1 MNLNKY
7 NFYRNSVYYLIAN
20 GIVALA
26 GLIVVLVCG
35 FNLDTS
41 IQTGRLIFSSAMSII
56 LSLVAI
62 LIYVGLRYDF
72 AKAFSI
78 VVSSVHN
85 ILLSLAIIAIIR
97 IPVSESLIMGFILL
111 IGLTTYFTLVM
122 TEKLKDVNLK
132 KADYNQI
139 IKDALNSSI
148 KTIVVVCSIVVAVLL
163 LGLVISSSSMFDLV
177 REFLVMMA
185 VIIYSNLVLIL
196 PLWCFFSSKI
206 KKIKRAKV
214 DTSVENQKVVK
225 AVTLPDG
232 EKIGEATIDNQPE
245 ENSENTNN

>member
-1 MNLNKY
+1 
-7 NFYRNSVYYLIAN
+7 
-20 GIVALA
+20 
-26 GLIVVLVCG
+26 
-35 FNLDTS
+35 
-41 IQTGRLIFSSAMSII
+41 
-56 LSLVAI
+56 
-62 LIYVGLRYDF
+62 
-72 AKAFSI
+72 
-78 VVSSVHN
+78 
-85 ILLSLAIIAIIR
+85 
-97 IPVSESLIMGFILL
+97 
-111 IGLTTYFTLVM
+111 
-122 TEKLKDVNLK
+122 
-132 KADYNQI
+132 
-139 IKDALNSSI
+139 
-148 KTIVVVCSIVVAVLL
+148 
-163 LGLVISSSSMFDLV
+163 MFDLV